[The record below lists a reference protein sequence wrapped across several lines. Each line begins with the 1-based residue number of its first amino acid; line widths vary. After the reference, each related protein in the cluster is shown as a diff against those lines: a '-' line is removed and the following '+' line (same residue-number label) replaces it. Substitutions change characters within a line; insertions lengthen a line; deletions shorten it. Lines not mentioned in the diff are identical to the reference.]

1 MTRQGSEQLWRKR
14 LDDCAKS
21 GKTVVYWCHLNHV
34 SVHQYYYWK
43 RRLAAQTTQS
53 TDRPEFMPVEL
64 VEALP
69 LPAATTGVTL
79 RLAGTQIELAH
90 GFDPATLQAVVVA
103 LSALPC

>member
-14 LDDCAKS
+14 LDDCANS
-21 GKTVVYWCHLNHV
+21 GKTVVYWCHRNNV

-43 RRLAAQTTQS
+43 RRLAIAPPQPTAPT
-53 TDRPEFMPVEL
+53 EFLPVEL
-64 VEALP
+64 VEAAP
-69 LPAATTGVTL
+69 LPAAITGVTL